1 MGIIV
6 TSEHTLTNGIT
17 LTNLYVNIEDLRIRR
32 VLTPA
37 LVEGEPDMKYSI
49 MVKKRVYANKE
60 VRQSNESAVL
70 ESVMFGLLTTS
81 LTNLE
86 EQIYTKLKTEYT
98 SCVDDL

>member
-17 LTNLYVNIEDLRIRR
+17 LTNLYVNIEDIRIRR
-32 VLTPA
+32 VITPA

-49 MVKKRVYANKE
+49 MAKKQIYANKE

-70 ESVMFGLLTTS
+70 ESVMIGLLTTS

-86 EQIYTKLKTEYT
+86 EQIYTKLKTEFT

>member
-6 TSEHTLTNGIT
+6 TSETTLTNGIT

-49 MVKKRVYANKE
+49 MVKKQVYINKE

-70 ESVMFGLLTTS
+70 ESVMIGLLTTS

>member
-6 TSEHTLTNGIT
+6 TSEQTLTNGIT

-49 MVKKRVYANKE
+49 MAKKQIYANKE

-70 ESVMFGLLTTS
+70 ESVMIGLLTTS

-86 EQIYTKLKTEYT
+86 EQIYTKLKTEFT
-98 SCVDDL
+98 SYVDDL

>member
-17 LTNLYVNIEDLRIRR
+17 LTNLYANIQDIQIRR
-32 VLTPA
+32 VVTPA

-49 MVKKRVYANKE
+49 MARKQVYVNKD
-60 VRQSNESAVL
+60 VRQSNEGAVL
-70 ESVMFGLLTTS
+70 ESVMIGLLTTS

-86 EQIYTKLKTEYT
+86 EQLYTKLKTEYT